1 MAKLEE
7 IIKTEMSRSDSR
19 TFSRIHLFR
28 EGSFLR
34 AYEQSAWLMSRQP
47 TMCGPT
53 PTAALPGRRPQWL
66 DRPFRMKPAVGQLD
80 GLISGDYSELY
91 GLLRALCA
99 SVGSR
104 LFRVYTFFKQ

>member
-34 AYEQSAWLMSRQP
+34 AYEQSAWLMSRYAAAELNPKRHKTKQ
-47 TMCGPT
+47 
-53 PTAALPGRRPQWL
+53 TAVWLLGAQTTEDTLHNGRYPE
-66 DRPFRMKPAVGQLD
+66 AH
-80 GLISGDYSELY
+80 
-91 GLLRALCA
+91 LR
-99 SVGSR
+99 
-104 LFRVYTFFKQ
+104 